1 MLRLKGAEMTVHA
14 ERRIIRHSPQ
24 ELYDLVADVRSYPQF
39 LPWCM
44 AARIRREDRYA
55 LAADLIIGFQMF
67 RERFTSHVNL
77 NPEQLEIDVKY
88 AEGPFKYLSNK
99 WRFLPHPEGCEID
112 FYVDF
117 EFNSRLL
124 QSVIETLFT
133 EAVRRM
139 VKAFEDRA
147 DALYGKLAVP
157 LGTPLTSS

>member
-1 MLRLKGAEMTVHA
+1 MTVHA
-14 ERRIIRHSPQ
+14 ERRVIRHTPQ

-44 AARIRREDRYA
+44 AARIRHEDRYG

-67 RERFTSHVNL
+67 RERFTSHVDL
-77 NPEQLEIDVKY
+77 DPENLEIDVKY
-88 AEGPFKYLSNK
+88 AEGPFKYLTNK
-99 WRFLPHPEGCEID
+99 WRFLPHPDGCEID

-147 DALYGKLAVP
+147 NDLYGVP
-157 LGTPLTSS
+157 ETPLATPLASSS

>member
-1 MLRLKGAEMTVHA
+1 MTVHS

-24 ELYDLVADVRSYPQF
+24 ELYDLVANVRSYPEF

-44 AARIRREDRYA
+44 AARIRHEDRYR
-55 LAADLIIGFQMF
+55 LEADLIIGFQMF
-67 RERFTSHVNL
+67 RERFTSHVDL
-77 NPEQLEIDVKY
+77 NPDQLEINVKY
-88 AEGPFKYLSNK
+88 AEGPFKYLTNK

-124 QSVIETLFT
+124 QSVIEALFT

-147 DALYGKLAVP
+147 DDLYGKPDSHFTARLA
-157 LGTPLTSS
+157 SS